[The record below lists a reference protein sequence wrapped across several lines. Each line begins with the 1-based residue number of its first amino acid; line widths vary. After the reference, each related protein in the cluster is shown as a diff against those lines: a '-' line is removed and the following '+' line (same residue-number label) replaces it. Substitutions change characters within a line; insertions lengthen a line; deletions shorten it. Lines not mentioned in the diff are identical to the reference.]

1 MVFWPRILT
10 RTRSRTIRMAFEV
23 NMSIRWF
30 ASLYSQNYQQWGKH
44 QSHSGVPRF
53 HPGHADTHA
62 LCTYVCVC
70 VPVYMCMH
78 GTMLACIH
86 DHPWSS
92 CMYACMHVC
101 MYACMHVC
109 MYVCMYCLYVC
120 LSACLPVCLYILTP
134 FCASYVCVCMH
145 VSMYAGRY
153 VGMYV
158 CRNVGV

>member
-1 MVFWPRILT
+1 MP
-10 RTRSRTIRMAFEV
+10 
-23 NMSIRWF
+23 IRWF

-86 DHPWSS
+86 DHP
-92 CMYACMHVC
+92 CMYL
-101 MYACMHVC
+101 
-109 MYVCMYCLYVC
+109 CLSVC
-120 LSACLPVCLYILTP
+120 LSVYFNPP
-134 FCASYVCVCMH
+134 FVQAMCVCMH
-145 VSMYAGRY
+145 VSTYAGRY
-153 VGMYV
+153 VGM
-158 CRNVGV
+158 

>member
-70 VPVYMCMH
+70 VHVYMCMH

-92 CMYACMHVC
+92 MHVC

-109 MYVCMYCLYVC
+109 MYVCMYVLFVCLSVCLPACLSVYFNPLLCKLCVCVYACLYVC
-120 LSACLPVCLYILTP
+120 
-134 FCASYVCVCMH
+134 
-145 VSMYAGRY
+145 R
-153 VGMYV
+153 
-158 CRNVGV
+158 